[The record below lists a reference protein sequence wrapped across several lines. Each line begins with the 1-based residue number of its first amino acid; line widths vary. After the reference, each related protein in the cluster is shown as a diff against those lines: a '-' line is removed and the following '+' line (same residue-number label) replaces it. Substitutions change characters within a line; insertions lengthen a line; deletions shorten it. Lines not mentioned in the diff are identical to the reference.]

1 MKAKSPPK
9 SDGKRGKPRTS
20 KIHIRKPAKTIR
32 SNASIPI
39 PAADLLE
46 RVSDGFVAFDAGM
59 TYTYVNQKGGELLG
73 RNPEDLIGK
82 NYWVE
87 YPEAKGSVFA
97 KAYVRALETQETIV
111 LEDYYEPFD
120 RWFENRIY
128 PSRDGLTIFF
138 TDITERKKAELAL
151 REMQERLALAIH
163 SANIGLWDWDLQ
175 TDKVRYSREWKSQ
188 LGYEEHE
195 ISNDFSEWE
204 SRVHS
209 DDLERAKATV
219 SSYIEKPY
227 PNFQNEFRMLHKDG
241 SYRWILAQASLL
253 MNERGKP
260 IRMLGSHIDI
270 TERKRTE
277 EGLRRWETIFK
288 HAGWGVVTSEPTANT
303 ITMVNPALAKM
314 YGYAESEMIGMP
326 LADLF
331 APETLGE
338 LPTHIRLAAEKGYHT
353 HETLHRRKDGA
364 TFPVQVDVAAFKD
377 RDGNV
382 LYRAANIRDITERKA
397 AEERLRLSEEKFYKV
412 FHSSPDIIVLT
423 SMADGRLVE
432 VNETLERNTGYTHAE
447 IVGRTTAE
455 LQFWADPAERDRYV
469 ELLRR
474 DGRVRDLEVKFR
486 IKSGEVRDALLSG
499 EIIEL
504 QDGRY
509 ILGVIRDITERKRAE
524 EKLRESEARFSTI
537 FHASPI
543 GINLFRISDGCSV
556 NANDAFL
563 ELIGYPREELI
574 GHSAAEFD
582 LFVDTEARRAWL
594 ETLRSTGK
602 VRGVDAQLRRK
613 SGEIRD
619 ALASIDIIEIG
630 GERMGLVIAADITE
644 RKRSQQALQRNEQ
657 TLRLFVEYSPAAI
670 AMFDK
675 EMRYIVASR
684 RYAVDYELGVQNLVG
699 RSHYEV
705 FPEIPERWKEI
716 HRRCLAGAVERAEE
730 DPFPRRDGRTDWIRW
745 EIRPW
750 HEADGEI
757 GGVVLF
763 SEVITERKQA
773 RDELRL
779 SRDRLAQLSRRLVE
793 VHETERRAIGRELHD
808 QIGQMLTALKLTI
821 EVAVQLP
828 PEQALQK
835 AAQGKALLDDLMSR
849 VSRLSLEL
857 RPPMLDDLGLVPA
870 LLWHVN
876 RYQEQAGIEVEFS
889 HSGLEGKR
897 FDPEIETTVY
907 RTVQEALTN
916 AARHAQGTRVRLEV
930 RVESGW
936 MNIQVEDNGVGFDP
950 QAALALNRGL
960 GGMRE
965 RVNLLG
971 GSFEIESQP
980 GKGAKK
986 FIQLPLREETQ

>member
-1 MKAKSPPK
+1 M
-9 SDGKRGKPRTS
+9 
-20 KIHIRKPAKTIR
+20 
-32 SNASIPI
+32 
-39 PAADLLE
+39 
-46 RVSDGFVAFDAGM
+46 
-59 TYTYVNQKGGELLG
+59 
-73 RNPEDLIGK
+73 
-82 NYWVE
+82 
-87 YPEAKGSVFA
+87 
-97 KAYVRALETQETIV
+97 
-111 LEDYYEPFD
+111 
-120 RWFENRIY
+120 
-128 PSRDGLTIFF
+128 
-138 TDITERKKAELAL
+138 
-151 REMQERLALAIH
+151 
-163 SANIGLWDWDLQ
+163 
-175 TDKVRYSREWKSQ
+175 
-188 LGYEEHE
+188 
-195 ISNDFSEWE
+195 
-204 SRVHS
+204 
-209 DDLERAKATV
+209 
-219 SSYIEKPY
+219 
-227 PNFQNEFRMLHKDG
+227 
-241 SYRWILAQASLL
+241 
-253 MNERGKP
+253 
-260 IRMLGSHIDI
+260 
-270 TERKRTE
+270 
-277 EGLRRWETIFK
+277 
-288 HAGWGVVTSEPTANT
+288 
-303 ITMVNPALAKM
+303 
-314 YGYAESEMIGMP
+314 
-326 LADLF
+326 
-331 APETLGE
+331 
-338 LPTHIRLAAEKGYHT
+338 
-353 HETLHRRKDGA
+353 
-364 TFPVQVDVAAFKD
+364 
-377 RDGNV
+377 
-382 LYRAANIRDITERKA
+382 
-397 AEERLRLSEEKFYKV
+397 
-412 FHSSPDIIVLT
+412 
-423 SMADGRLVE
+423 
-432 VNETLERNTGYTHAE
+432 
-447 IVGRTTAE
+447 
-455 LQFWADPAERDRYV
+455 
-469 ELLRR
+469 
-474 DGRVRDLEVKFR
+474 
-486 IKSGEVRDALLSG
+486 
-499 EIIEL
+499 
-504 QDGRY
+504 
-509 ILGVIRDITERKRAE
+509 
-524 EKLRESEARFSTI
+524 RESEARFSTI

-808 QIGQMLTALKLTI
+808 QIGQMLTVLKLII